1 MSKLM
6 FSALCIMAVGI
17 ILWAVAILA
26 QLTGGNPDG
35 WVDAGA
41 IVGILSIIPIYIDQR
56 VEERRAK

>member
-1 MSKLM
+1 M
-6 FSALCIMAVGI
+6 
-17 ILWAVAILA
+17 AVAIVLWTVA
-26 QLTGGNPDG
+26 VMVQIFHGNPDG